1 MATGDGRSLYSAE
14 QGDLSI
20 ALVGD
25 VMLNRRISLHDEPG
39 FLKLRTIL
47 QDADAAFAN
56 LETTVR
62 NDDEGT
68 PTLSYATYTTMP
80 PAMLDE
86 LKWLGINLLS
96 AANNHAYDYN
106 EGGVLATI
114 AHLQRAGLAF
124 AGLGRNLT
132 KARAPGYLDTRNGRV
147 GLVAATTTFY
157 PWSRAG
163 EARPDVQGRA
173 GINPMGFKVEYKVEP
188 RHLAALREISAALGF
203 AKESAR
209 KRKHFYSDKEAGG
222 GADDVV
228 HLLGAN
234 FSASDKAG
242 FTGHA
247 DPADLTGNMK
257 WIREARRQSDWVV
270 ASIHSHDFA
279 FSSVSTANRQSEM
292 TEPVECVREF
302 AHAAIDEGADLV
314 VGHGS
319 HTVLGVEIY
328 KGRPILYGVGN
339 FLFQNETIEAFPAD
353 SYERFELP
361 AEATPADF
369 LDARTDKD
377 RKGHPSDPLFWEGV
391 AAVCEFE
398 KRKLKRIV
406 LHPVDAGFG
415 RPRAQR
421 GRPVLATGATATK
434 IIERLETLSKPFN
447 TPVRR
452 SGETAV
458 VEIG

>member
-1 MATGDGRSLYSAE
+1 
-14 QGDLSI
+14 
-20 ALVGD
+20 
-25 VMLNRRISLHDEPG
+25 
-39 FLKLRTIL
+39 
-47 QDADAAFAN
+47 
-56 LETTVR
+56 
-62 NDDEGT
+62 
-68 PTLSYATYTTMP
+68 
-80 PAMLDE
+80 
-86 LKWLGINLLS
+86 
-96 AANNHAYDYN
+96 
-106 EGGVLATI
+106 
-114 AHLQRAGLAF
+114 
-124 AGLGRNLT
+124 
-132 KARAPGYLDTRNGRV
+132 
-147 GLVAATTTFY
+147 
-157 PWSRAG
+157 
-163 EARPDVQGRA
+163 
-173 GINPMGFKVEYKVEP
+173 
-188 RHLAALREISAALGF
+188 
-203 AKESAR
+203 
-209 KRKHFYSDKEAGG
+209 
-222 GADDVV
+222 
-228 HLLGAN
+228 
-234 FSASDKAG
+234 
-242 FTGHA
+242 
-247 DPADLTGNMK
+247 MK

-415 RPRAQR
+415 RLRAQR